1 MLDAQKPSAAW
12 PAAKIEFWPIERLTV
27 NPRNARVHG
36 AEQIEQIR
44 ASLREFGWTMPVLVR
59 ESGMLI
65 AGHGRFQAAKLEGIV
80 EVPTIVARG
89 WSEAQCQAY
98 AIADNRLTE
107 SSEWSDDLLRLELGD
122 LRDAGFDLTL
132 TGFDPNELDKLLLV
146 DADGDG
152 DPDEAP
158 EPPADPISRSGDLW
172 VCGEHRV
179 LCGDATV
186 LADVEK
192 VLDGELADMA
202 FTDPPYNVDYAN
214 TPKDKQSGKNR
225 PILNDNLGADFGAL
239 LYDACVNIL
248 TVTKGA
254 VYVCMSSSELDR
266 LQKAFREAGG
276 KWSTF
281 VIWAKNTFTLGRS
294 DYQRQYE
301 PILYGWKQGAEHYWC
316 GARDQ
321 GDVWFFDK
329 PAKNDLHPTMK
340 PVALVERAIRNSSKS
355 RDIVL
360 DPFGGSG
367 TTLIA
372 AELAG
377 RRARVIELDP
387 RYVDVIVERWQTATG
402 GSAALH
408 HTGQT
413 FSTYSARRSV
423 PPDNVRPEQGR
434 QGQLGRE
441 SMFPDSHSLASL
453 NSAEDE
459 TRKGATNRHSR
470 SWNPDNN

>member
-1 MLDAQKPSAAW
+1 MISAIAVEKPSVAW
-12 PAAKIEFWPIERLTV
+12 PAATVEIWPLERLTA
-27 NPRNARVHG
+27 NPRNARIHG
-36 AEQIEQIR
+36 LEQIEQIR

-59 ESGMLI
+59 ENGMLI
-65 AGHGRFQAAKLEGIV
+65 AGHGRLEAAKLEGIT

-89 WSEAQCQAY
+89 WTETQCQAY
-98 AIADNRLTE
+98 AICDNKLTD
-107 SSEWSDDLLRLELGD
+107 SSHWDEELLRVELGD
-122 LRDAGFDLTL
+122 LREAGFDLSL
-132 TGFDPNELDKLLLV
+132 TGFDQDELDQLLV
-146 DADGDG
+146 VERDLDA

-158 EPPADPISRSGDLW
+158 EPPAEPISKPGDLW
-172 VCGEHRV
+172 ICGEHRV
-179 LCGDATV
+179 LCGDARV

-192 VLDGELADMA
+192 VLGGELADMC
-202 FTDPPYNVDYAN
+202 FTDSPYNVNYSN
-214 TPKDKQSGKNR
+214 STKGKKKGKSR
-225 PILNDNLGADFGAL
+225 PILNDALGEEFGAF
-239 LYDACVNIL
+239 LYDVCVNIL

-254 VYVCMSSSELDR
+254 VYMCMSSSELDT

-301 PILYGWKQGAEHYWC
+301 PILYGWKQGADHYWC
-316 GARDQ
+316 GDRDQ

-372 AELAG
+372 AERTG
-377 RRARVIELDP
+377 RRARLIELDP
-387 RYVDVIVERWQTATG
+387 KYVDVVVQRWQEQ
-402 GSAALH
+402 
-408 HTGQT
+408 TGQ
-413 FSTYSARRSV
+413 SARVQQSGKSFS
-423 PPDNVRPEQGR
+423 E
-434 QGQLGRE
+434 
-441 SMFPDSHSLASL
+441 MA
-453 NSAEDE
+453 A
-459 TRKGATNRHSR
+459 NRHDAS
-470 SWNPDNN
+470 PALDV